1 MSEIRCELCINPAR
15 MYCESDQA
23 SLCWDCD
30 GKVHAANFLVA
41 KHSRTL
47 LCHVCHSPTL
57 WKATGL
63 KLVPTVSVCHGCADG
78 DVVENR
84 GGAASSSRRDDD
96 DDDEGGGGN
105 DSPESESDDGEFYS
119 DSEDFSEEDE
129 ENQVVP
135 RSNSPPDDTAATA
148 SSGDC
153 EENVALS
160 SSKRTRENAF
170 ESEDEYRC
178 CSSGSLDLSLLSP
191 LKMRPSSSGRRNT
204 AAVRAGN

>member
-1 MSEIRCELCINPAR
+1 MSEKRCELCSNPAR

-47 LCHVCHSPTL
+47 LCHVCHSPTP

-63 KLVPTVSVCHGCADG
+63 KLAPTVSVCHGCADG

-84 GGAASSSRRDDD
+84 GGEASGSRPDDGD
-96 DDDEGGGGN
+96 DDDEGGGGG
-105 DSPESESDDGEFYS
+105 DAPESESDDGEFYS

-135 RSNSPPDDTAATA
+135 RSNSPPDDTAA
-148 SSGDC
+148 SSGGC

-170 ESEDEYRC
+170 ESEDENAAV
-178 CSSGSLDLSLLSP
+178 
-191 LKMRPSSSGRRNT
+191 KQWRRNT
-204 AAVRAGN
+204 TVVRADN